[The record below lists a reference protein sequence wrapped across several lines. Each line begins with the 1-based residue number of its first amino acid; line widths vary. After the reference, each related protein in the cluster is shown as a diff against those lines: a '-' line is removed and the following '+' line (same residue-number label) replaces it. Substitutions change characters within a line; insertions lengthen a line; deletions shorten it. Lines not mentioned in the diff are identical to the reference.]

1 MLFTDRLTLDKAPR
15 RNGDG
20 YMGIHARAARTGV
33 YQYLGRE
40 IDPDG
45 SHFAADQVV
54 NVYRPPE
61 EVFNKASLGSFVAK
75 PITDDHPEE
84 AVNSTNWRDLARGTI
99 MRAKREVADDGEY
112 VGFDLAFLDSE
123 IIDKIESGKSEL
135 SNGYDADLEIEDGTA
150 PDGTKYQAI
159 QRDIRGNHIA
169 LVDAGRAGSKCR
181 VGDSIK
187 CGPIPSDEVR
197 KLLIDQ
203 RTYDAA
209 RDGGKKTHDNAQNGD
224 RPVPKIILVDGH
236 QIDIS
241 NADVAEATINTLIG
255 RVTAADKRADTAEA
269 SLATVTTEKATLDAK
284 VVTLEKQIED
294 NKITPK
300 MLADAAKT
308 FADVKGKAKAV
319 GVEVTDE
326 MGEAEIKAAVVD
338 AKLGDLAKGWT
349 PAQIDVSFLA
359 LTVDAE
365 PDEDETD
372 MPKGKTKTTDK
383 LNEGMRGGI
392 RPLTDAKGAIS
403 TARQGFLNRKES
415 AYLGA
420 QQ

>member
-1 MLFTDRLTLDKAPR
+1 MLFTDRLTLDKAAR

-20 YMGIHARAARTGV
+20 YLGIHARAARTGM

-45 SHFAADQVV
+45 KHFAADQVV

-61 EVFNKASLGSFVAK
+61 EVFNKASLGSFVGK

-99 MRAKREVADDGEY
+99 MNAKREIADDGEY
-112 VGFDLAFLDSE
+112 VGFDLAFLDAE
-123 IIDKIESGKSEL
+123 IIRKVDSGKVEL

-150 PDGTKYQAI
+150 PDGTPYQAI

-181 VGDSIK
+181 VGDQVK
-187 CGPIPSDEVR
+187 CEVILSDGVR

-209 RDGGKKTHDNAQNGD
+209 LNGD
-224 RPVPKIILVDGH
+224 KKLSTAPQDGDRKVPKIILVDGH

-255 RVTAADKRADTAEA
+255 RVTAADKRAETAEA
-269 SLATVTTEKATLDAK
+269 SVATLTTEKATLDAK

-300 MLADAAKT
+300 MLADAAKS

-326 MGEAEIKAAVVD
+326 MGEAQIKRAVVD
-338 AKLGDLAKGWT
+338 AKLGDLAKDWSE
-349 PAQIDVSFLA
+349 AQVDVSFLA
-359 LTVDAE
+359 LTVDAN

-372 MPKGKTKTTDK
+372 MPKGKTKTTDA
-383 LNEGMRGGI
+383 LNDGMRGGI
-392 RPLTDAKGAIS
+392 RPLTDAKSAIG
-403 TARQGFLNRKES
+403 TARQGFLARKES